1 MKMKIK
7 ARDLQP
13 GDLVEWDSGMHSVV
27 QEVMQVVVIA
37 HANGRTTQLYE
48 ATREPDDEF
57 HVVRKTA

>member
-1 MKMKIK
+1 MKLKVR

-13 GDLVEWDSGMHSVV
+13 GDLVEWDSGMQSVV

-37 HANGRTTQLYE
+37 HANGKRTQLYE